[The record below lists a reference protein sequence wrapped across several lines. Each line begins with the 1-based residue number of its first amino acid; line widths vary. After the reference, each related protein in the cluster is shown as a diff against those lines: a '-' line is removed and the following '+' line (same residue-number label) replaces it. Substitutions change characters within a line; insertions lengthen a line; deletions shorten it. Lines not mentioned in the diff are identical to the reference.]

1 MPQNMIASPTRV
13 VMNAL
18 KPAFLGVMRLG
29 SSYLRANQKL
39 ISRYEQRPM
48 ISQKTKSSTR
58 LSASTN
64 PNIPVA
70 KREM

>member
-1 MPQNMIASPTRV
+1 MPANMIASPMRV
-13 VMNAL
+13 VMKAF
-18 KPAFLGVMRLG
+18 KPACLGVMRLG

-58 LSASTN
+58 LSASTS
-64 PNIPVA
+64 PSMPQA